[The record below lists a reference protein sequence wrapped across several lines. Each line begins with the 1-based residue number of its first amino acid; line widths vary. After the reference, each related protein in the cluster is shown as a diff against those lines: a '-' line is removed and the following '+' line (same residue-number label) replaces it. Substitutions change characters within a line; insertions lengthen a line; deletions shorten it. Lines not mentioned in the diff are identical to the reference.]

1 MQSKFNIIYD
11 DSIEKHI
18 MAKVYQKQIRLRE
31 VFKDYDPLRKGL
43 VTEDK
48 VHQHNLKFLMI
59 KIVQVGIGDPR
70 YPLTRKGHP
79 KASCQVQIQ
88 SSGVVQLR

>member
-48 VHQHNLKFLMI
+48 VTHIFFPIQSY
-59 KIVQVGIGDPR
+59 IVQISLGDPR
-70 YPLTRKGHP
+70 YPL
-79 KASCQVQIQ
+79 A
-88 SSGVVQLR
+88 